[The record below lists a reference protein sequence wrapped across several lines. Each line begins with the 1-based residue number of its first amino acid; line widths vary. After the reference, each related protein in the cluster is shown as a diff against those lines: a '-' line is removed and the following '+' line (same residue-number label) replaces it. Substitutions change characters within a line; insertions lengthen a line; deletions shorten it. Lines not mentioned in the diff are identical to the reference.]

1 MVVIEYAI
9 LDTEITD
16 AYKLEFGQ
24 RFLSLNTSY
33 VAGWVWDKNLST
45 FLSVC
50 KKSIIMS
57 STHLRDPA
65 ITTKAPSIV
74 LCTVGLQ

>member
-1 MVVIEYAI
+1 MVIIEYTV

-16 AYKLEFGQ
+16 AYKPQLGE
-24 RFLSLNTSY
+24 RFLSLNTGY
-33 VAGWVWDKNLST
+33 VSGGVWDKSLST
-45 FLSVC
+45 FISLC

-65 ITTKAPSIV
+65 ITTKSPSIV